1 MTQEEEGGWGTAI
14 GNALSELVTGDKLFS
29 ESHSSHSSSDDDDDW
44 WDEDSH
50 SSSDD
55 DDDD

>member
-1 MTQEEEGGWGTAI
+1 MSKEESGWGTAI
-14 GNALSELVTGDKLFS
+14 GNALSELISGEKLFS
-29 ESHSSHSSSDDDDDW
+29 EDHSSHNSSDDDDW

-50 SSSDD
+50 YSSDD